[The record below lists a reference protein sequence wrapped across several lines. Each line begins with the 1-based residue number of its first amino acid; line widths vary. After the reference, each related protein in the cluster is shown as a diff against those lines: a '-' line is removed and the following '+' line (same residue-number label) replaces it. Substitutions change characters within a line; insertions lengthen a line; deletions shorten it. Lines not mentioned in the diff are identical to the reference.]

1 MCGGEEWTVSSRGL
15 ADNTED
21 QTRIMLAERL
31 GNIPMTVVAVLAASV
46 ILLALL
52 LALAFRG
59 RRNRDPEKKWDTWRT
74 VRSALIFIAGPFP
87 ISIAIHLAVL
97 LFLIH
102 EVRQVVAPEAD
113 QYSFGIRRRR
123 RQWRCRPRHQVAVL
137 ARHRHARYRRD
148 RTLAAG
154 AQNCRATNRHNH
166 LYE

>member
-1 MCGGEEWTVSSRGL
+1 
-15 ADNTED
+15 
-21 QTRIMLAERL
+21 MLAERL
-31 GNIPMTVVAVLAASV
+31 GNIPMTVVAVLAASI

-59 RRNRDPEKKWDTWRT
+59 LRNRDPEKKWDTWRT

-102 EVRQVVAPEAD
+102 EVRQAVAPKLINIHLESEGGGGNGGAAPD
-113 QYSFGIRRRR
+113 TKLPSL
-123 RQWRCRPRHQVAVL
+123 P
-137 ARHRHARYRRD
+137 RHRHARYRRD

-154 AQNCRATNRHNH
+154 AQNCRGTNRHDH